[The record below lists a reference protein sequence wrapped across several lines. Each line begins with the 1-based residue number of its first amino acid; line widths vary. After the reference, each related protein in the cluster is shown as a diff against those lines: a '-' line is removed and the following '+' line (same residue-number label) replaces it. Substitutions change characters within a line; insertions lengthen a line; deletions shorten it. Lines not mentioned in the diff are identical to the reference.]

1 MERSRL
7 ILGTVQFGMRYGIAN
22 THGQPT
28 QQEVDAIIAAAAEG
42 GIRLLDTSSDY
53 GESEKVLGRALK
65 ATGLGGTM
73 EVVSKVER
81 VPAGLSPEAA
91 REHIRASLDK
101 SLENLGLDCLY
112 AMLFHHEADCAYYP
126 ILQEFVA
133 EGKIRHAGCSLD
145 GGLPDNIVDIH
156 TVQVPGNIL
165 DRRFLAYLR
174 EAHRNGTEIYNRSVY
189 LQGMLLMP
197 EEKIPPHLA
206 ELVPIRRRLETL
218 AARLGIAPAELYM
231 RYLLSIPEIDGVL
244 TGVDTL
250 EQLQQN
256 MALAARG
263 PLPEDVMAEILAI
276 VPELPERLIR
286 PSIWGRKG

>member
-1 MERSRL
+1 METSRL

-22 THGQPT
+22 THGQPS
-28 QQEVDAIIAAAAEG
+28 QQEVNAIIAGAAEG

-65 ATGLGGTM
+65 ATGLAGTM

-81 VPAGLSPEAA
+81 VPAGLSMEVA
-91 REHIRASLDK
+91 RAHIRASLDQ
-101 SLENLGLDCLY
+101 SLANLGLDCLH
-112 AMLFHHEADCAYYP
+112 ALLFHHEADCAYFP

-133 EGKIRHAGCSLD
+133 EGKIRRAGCSLD
-145 GGLPDNIVDIH
+145 GELPDNIGDIN
-156 TVQVPGNIL
+156 TVQIPGNIL
-165 DRRFLAYLR
+165 DRRFLSYAR
-174 EAHRNGTEIYNRSVY
+174 DAHRKGTRIYDRSVY

-197 EEKIPPHLA
+197 EERIPAHLA
-206 ELVPIRRRLETL
+206 ELIPVRRRLEAL
-218 AARLGIAPAELYM
+218 AARIGVAPAELYM

-250 EQLQQN
+250 EQLQEN

-263 PLPEDVMAEILAI
+263 PLPAEVMTEIFAT
-276 VPELPERLIR
+276 VPDLREELIR
-286 PSIWGRKG
+286 PSHWRR